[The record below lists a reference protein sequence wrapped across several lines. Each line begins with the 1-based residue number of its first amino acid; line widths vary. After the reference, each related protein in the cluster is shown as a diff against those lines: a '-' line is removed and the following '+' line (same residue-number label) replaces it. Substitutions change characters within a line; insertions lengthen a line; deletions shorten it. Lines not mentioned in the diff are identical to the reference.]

1 MSCRLASAHDTSAV
15 LGPSSHAL
23 GGQDKLFRAVPT
35 RAPLHVNKLTLNP
48 LHYSVTRVDGL
59 RDEVERDF
67 RLTLMQFGHG
77 TPGQA
82 ASSLQPATQLGA
94 RITSLIPSE
103 TKSCSFL
110 HMKIDAPV
118 TSMIVPVLVP
128 QLV

>member
-1 MSCRLASAHDTSAV
+1 MTPRLCSGHLPTRLAARTNFLEPCRPGRLSQGS
-15 LGPSSHAL
+15 
-23 GGQDKLFRAVPT
+23 
-35 RAPLHVNKLTLNP
+35 HVNKLTLNP

-82 ASSLQPATQLGA
+82 ASSLQPVTQLGA